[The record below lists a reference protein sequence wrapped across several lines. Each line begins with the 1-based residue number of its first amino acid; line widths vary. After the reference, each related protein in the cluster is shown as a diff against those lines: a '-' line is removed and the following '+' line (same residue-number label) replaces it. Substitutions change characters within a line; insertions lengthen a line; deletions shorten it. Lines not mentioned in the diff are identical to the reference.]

1 MTNKFFSLVAGAAL
15 LALAGTANA
24 GQPLSNSQM
33 DGVTAGALAAA
44 NAASLT
50 FGEVLSDTASQTSTN
65 VATTGPFS
73 TRVAI
78 GQAFS
83 QGLAAGGFLF
93 DAASISHADS
103 EASLP

>member
-1 MTNKFFSLVAGAAL
+1 MTNKLLSLMAGAAL

-24 GQPLSNSQM
+24 GQPLSSSQM
-33 DGVTAGALAAA
+33 DGVTAGGIGAA

-50 FGEVLSDTASQTSTN
+50 FGEVLSDTTSQTSTN
-65 VATTGPFS
+65 VS
-73 TRVAI
+73 TAGLTLTHVAI

>member
-1 MTNKFFSLVAGAAL
+1 MTNKLLSLVAGAAL

-24 GQPLSNSQM
+24 GQPLSTSQM
-33 DGVTAGALAAA
+33 DSVTAGGLGIA

-50 FGEVLSDTASQTSTN
+50 FGEVLSDTTSATSTN
-65 VATTGPFS
+65 VSTVGPFS

-103 EASLP
+103 EAALP